1 MKSIPHDL
9 GLLVDAQLFE
19 SFLHPTNRHGD
30 ESEDREREVFE
41 LEGEHCRRTKLETKC
56 TCKTKQ
62 SKRKCYEDESEGIRD
77 EVDVVFVAKVSVERY
92 GVLHGV
98 ETCNRGTLC

>member
-1 MKSIPHDL
+1 METS
-9 GLLVDAQLFE
+9 
-19 SFLHPTNRHGD
+19 
-30 ESEDREREVFE
+30 
-41 LEGEHCRRTKLETKC
+41 RRTANGRSLSWKENIVDEQNSKRSAPV
-56 TCKTKQ
+56 KQKKQ

-98 ETCNRGTLC
+98 ETCNRGTSC